1 MLPARLVVTVAL
13 VSALALTTTTAM
25 YQSST
30 VIITGNTGAFEND
43 PGGWMFNRDWT
54 SATPFEFSL
63 DAASIGAGSIYV
75 LPIQNS
81 FPNAGGRDKF
91 IAEHF
96 LLTPMDEVESISWDF
111 QVGTNRN
118 LPNDYKQ
125 FYFNAYANFPGQTG
139 YGNCV
144 YNVVP
149 SAGSNSG
156 FTTVT
161 FDPQVVPSKITTRT
175 GSPAACP
182 ARAANMPAGSTLR
195 MFAINVGDTSFTDT
209 GVDGYLDNVVV
220 TTTNGTT
227 VYDFEVVPT
236 TIEQCKNNGW
246 RAFGFR
252 NQGQC
257 IQFVNT
263 GK

>member
-1 MLPARLVVTVAL
+1 MFRARLLTTVAL
-13 VSALALTTTTAM
+13 AGALALTTATATSL
-25 YQSST
+25 SST
-30 VIITGNTGAFEND
+30 VIVTGDTAAFEND
-43 PGGWMFNRDWT
+43 PGGWMFNRDVT
-54 SATPFEFSL
+54 TATPFEFSL
-63 DAASIGAGSIYV
+63 DAASIGRGSLYV
-75 LPIQNS
+75 LPIQNT
-81 FPNAGGRDKF
+81 FPGAGGRDKF

-111 QVGTNRN
+111 QIGTNRN
-118 LPNDYKQ
+118 VPNDHKH

-149 SAGSNSG
+149 SFGSNTG

-161 FDPQVVPSKITTRT
+161 FDPQDVRPVRTTRA
-175 GSPAACP
+175 GSPATCP
-182 ARAANMPAGSTLR
+182 AIPADMPAGSTLR
-195 MFAINVGDTSFTDT
+195 MFALNVGDTSFNDT
-209 GVDGYLDNVVV
+209 GLDGYIDNVVV
-220 TTTNGTT
+220 TTSSGTT
-227 VYDFEVVPT
+227 VYDFESVPE
-236 TIEQCKNNGW
+236 TIEACKNNGW

-257 IQFVNT
+257 IKFVNT